1 MVSVHECIYKPNVW
15 NRVNCVQ
22 NTIRECDLT
31 EACFFKVNFPVYQK
45 CALFAGMWPDR
56 SLPTEGATTW
66 FTKVY
71 LFTQPLLMWLWI
83 KDFFQK
89 IAFHRLT
96 FPPLILACLPYC
108 VNKYEQTNK
117 SQLYPFSNRLIVMN
131 SAEEKLRLKWIDF
144 HENIKVSFTE
154 LRDDK
159 DFSDVTLN

>member
-1 MVSVHECIYKPNVW
+1 MFFVPYCMVSVHECIYKPNVW

-66 FTKVY
+66 FTKVH

-89 IAFHRLT
+89 IAFHRFT

-108 VNKYEQTNK
+108 VNKSEQTNK
-117 SQLYPFSNRLIVMN
+117 QVSALSIFQQTHSDEFSWREAPSEVEWLPW
-131 SAEEKLRLKWIDF
+131 EY
-144 HENIKVSFTE
+144 
-154 LRDDK
+154 
-159 DFSDVTLN
+159 